1 MQIRMRDADHSHF
14 TLLDFQPNR
23 NRTKR
28 QKRCAQNLSLSCAAL
43 FILCFYVYT
52 ILIRALNSGNEH

>member
-14 TLLDFQPNR
+14 TLLDSQP